1 MPVLAFVLL
10 LAPPSE
16 PAPPPIALDEIL
28 ARVAGNQEKTEEA
41 RARIV
46 YQQSVRTRLLRG
58 GGRLAREEKRFYTV
72 TPTDKG
78 TEKQLDKLEG
88 LYEKGGKLHPYSD
101 PKFRHKNVDL
111 DGELAESVTDDLV
124 NDKKSRDGISRDLF
138 PLTPA
143 EQRHY
148 DFRFDGYQNV
158 AGVRAIRLA
167 FSPRKRAK
175 DDACEEDCGRPWSGT
190 VLIDP
195 EEFQPLSVAT
205 TMSNVIPGWVKVVFG
220 INLKQLGFS
229 LTYRKV
235 AGGLWFPATYGT
247 EFGLRVLFGYGRTV
261 TMSMENTDFRLASAE
276 SSIVFVE
283 PAAQ

>member
-1 MPVLAFVLL
+1 MPLLALML
-10 LAPPSE
+10 MLAPPGE
-16 PAPPPIALDEIL
+16 APPIPLDEIL
-28 ARVAGNQEKTEEA
+28 ARVAANQDKAEEA
-41 RARIV
+41 RTRIV

-58 GGRLAREEKRFYTV
+58 GGKLAREEKRFYTV
-72 TPTDKG
+72 TPTAKG
-78 TEKQLDKLEG
+78 TDKQLDKVEG
-88 LYEKGGKLHPYSD
+88 IYEKHGKLHPYTD
-101 PKFRHKNVDL
+101 PKFRHKDVDL
-111 DGELAESVTDDLV
+111 DGEIAESLTDDLV

-138 PLTPA
+138 PLTRS

-158 AGVRAIRLA
+158 AGVQAIRLA

-175 DDACEEDCGRPWSGT
+175 GDACEEDCGRPWSGT
-190 VLIDP
+190 VLIHPD
-195 EEFQPLSVAT
+195 EFQPLSVAT

-247 EFGLRVLFGYGRTV
+247 EFGLRVFFGYGRTV

-276 SSIVFVE
+276 SSIVFNE
-283 PAAQ
+283 PTAQ